1 MHTATMTSKGQM
13 TVPKPIRDRLRI
25 GAGDL
30 VDFIVNDR
38 GEIVV
43 RAATSDVKELRG
55 LLRAGRAR
63 KPAIRIE
70 QMNAAVLKEHS
81 RNR

>member
-13 TVPKPIRDRLRI
+13 TVPKPIRDRLRV

-30 VDFIVNDR
+30 VDFIINDR

-43 RAATSDVKELRG
+43 RAASSDVRELKG
-55 LLRAGRAR
+55 LLRSGRAR
-63 KPAIRIE
+63 KSAVTIDG
-70 QMNAAVLKEHS
+70 MNAAILKEHA
-81 RNR
+81 RKR

>member
-13 TVPKPIRDRLRI
+13 TVPKPIRERLRI
-25 GAGDL
+25 GAGDQ
-30 VDFIVNDR
+30 VDFVINDR

-43 RAATSDVKELRG
+43 RAATGDVKELKG

-63 KPAIRIE
+63 QTAVSVER
-70 QMNAAVLKEHS
+70 MNAAILKAHA
-81 RNR
+81 RKR

>member
-25 GAGDL
+25 GAGDQ
-30 VDFIVNDR
+30 VDFVVNDR

-43 RAATSDVKELRG
+43 RAATGDVKDLKG
-55 LLRAGRAR
+55 LLRPGKTR
-63 KPAIRIE
+63 KPALTIE
-70 QMNAAVLKEHS
+70 AMNAAVLKEHAGA
-81 RNR
+81 R

>member
-1 MHTATMTSKGQM
+1 VHTATVTSKGQM

-30 VDFIVNDR
+30 VDFAINDR

-43 RAATSDVKELRG
+43 RAATSDVRELKG

-63 KPAIRIE
+63 KPAVTIE
-70 QMNAAVLKEHS
+70 RMNAAILKEHA
-81 RNR
+81 RKR